1 VNNKTTKA
9 VERTANQTVRLDLG
23 TKDGVKSMR
32 IGFTDQRLTA
42 HGGLAVWT
50 RFITERG
57 LREQLRAVLPHAP
70 TSPNAYDPCDTAL
83 GFIGGI
89 LCGADKLARV
99 AHLAHDPAVAEVL
112 GIEAVPSQST
122 LSRFFAQCG
131 RSAGEALSGLH
142 RWALTELPA
151 RTEGYTLDLDS
162 FSLLHEDG
170 HQEGVRVGY
179 TRKGLKPCHRPIIA
193 ALAEVPQIAHFWLR
207 PGNTACVSGAATF
220 LGDTLARLPANVR
233 VALVRADSGF
243 CTHGMIAELE
253 ARGLQYILTA
263 ALRAP
268 VRTLCKHADAAWT
281 PTVVPG
287 IAVQEVTHDGM
298 RLVVLRQ
305 RVAERPNAGG
315 KQLLEV
321 PGYKFQALRTN
332 LPATVSAL
340 EVWRRYNGRADIENR
355 IKELGSQ
362 FGLKGLCCR
371 SFWATEA
378 ACHLAI
384 CAYNL
389 CVGLQRRLNQPQ
401 RAELTTLRWRLFSC
415 AAVFSH
421 AAGKPTLKLA
431 VTTEKRRHWWRVL
444 LRQMTPDD
452 DCDAVAA
459 LSARAGPHQL
469 IWPSI
474 A

>member
-1 VNNKTTKA
+1 MLTTNDA
-9 VERTANQTVRLDLG
+9 VDKTANQTVRLDLG
-23 TKDGVKSMR
+23 TKDGVKSIR

-70 TSPNAYDPCDTAL
+70 TSPNAYDPTDTAL

-122 LSRFFAQCG
+122 LSRFFARCG

-142 RWALTELPA
+142 RWAVQELPVRA
-151 RTEGYTLDLDS
+151 EGYTLDLDS
-162 FSLLHEDG
+162 FSLIHEDG

-179 TRKGLKPCHRPIIA
+179 TRKGLKPCHRPLVAAIA
-193 ALAEVPQIAHFWLR
+193 EIPLVAHFWLR
-207 PGNTACVSGAATF
+207 PGNTACVSNAANF
-220 LGDTLARLPANVR
+220 LGDTLARLPAQVR
-233 VALVRADSGF
+233 IALVRADSGF

-253 ARGLQYILTA
+253 SRGLCYILTA
-263 ALRAP
+263 ALRSP
-268 VRTLCKHADAAWT
+268 VRTLCRHDEAAWT
-281 PTVVPG
+281 PTEVKG
-287 IAVQEVTHDGM
+287 IDVQDLTADGV

-305 RVAERPNAGG
+305 RIADRPQGGG

-332 LPATVSAL
+332 LPPSINAL

-355 IKELGSQ
+355 IKELGTQ

-389 CVGLQRRLNQPQ
+389 CVGLQRRLGQPQ

-444 LRQMTPDD
+444 LQQMTAKD
-452 DCDAVAA
+452 DCYAVAA

-469 IWPSI
+469 ILPSI

>member
-1 VNNKTTKA
+1 
-9 VERTANQTVRLDLG
+9 LG
-23 TKDGVKSMR
+23 TKDGVKSIR

-57 LREQLRAVLPHAP
+57 LRAELRSVLPHEP

-122 LSRFFAQCG
+122 LSRFFGRCG
-131 RSAGEALSGLH
+131 RSACEGLSGLH
-142 RWALTELPA
+142 RWALQDLPA
-151 RTEGYTLDLDS
+151 RAEGYTLDLDS

-179 TRKGLKPCHRPIIA
+179 TRKGLKPCHRPIVA
-193 ALAEVPQIAHFWLR
+193 AIAEVPLVAHFWLR

-220 LGDTLARLPANVR
+220 LADTLARLPEAVR
-233 VALVRADSGF
+233 IGLVRADSGF
-243 CTHGMIAELE
+243 CTHAMIGELE
-253 ARGLQYILTA
+253 ARGLSYIMTA

-268 VRTLCKHADAAWT
+268 VRTLCRHDDAAWT
-281 PTVVPG
+281 PTEVAG
-287 IAVQEVTHDGM
+287 LEVQDLMEDGV

-305 RVAERPNAGG
+305 RIAERPQGGG
-315 KQLLEV
+315 KYLLEV
-321 PGYKFQALRTN
+321 PGYRFQALRTN
-332 LPATVSAL
+332 LAATVSAL

-355 IKELGSQ
+355 IKELGTQ
-362 FGLKGLCCR
+362 FALKGLCCR

-389 CVGLQRRLNQPQ
+389 CVGLQRRLGQPQ
-401 RAELTTLRWRLFSC
+401 RAELTTLRWRLFAC

-431 VTTEKRRHWWRVL
+431 VASAKRRHWWLVL
-444 LRQMTPDD
+444 LRQMAAKD
-452 DCDAVAA
+452 DCYAVAA

-469 IWPSI
+469 ILPSI

>member
-1 VNNKTTKA
+1 M
-9 VERTANQTVRLDLG
+9 TANQTVRLDLG

-57 LREQLRAVLPHAP
+57 LRERLREVLPHTP
-70 TSPNAYDPCDTAL
+70 SSPNAYDPCDTAL

-122 LSRFFAQCG
+122 LSRFFAKCG
-131 RSAGEALSGLH
+131 RAAAEALSGLH
-142 RWALTELPA
+142 PWALGDLPA
-151 RTEGYTLDLDS
+151 RAEGYTLDLDS

-170 HQEGVRVGY
+170 HQQGVRVGY
-179 TRKGLKPCHRPIIA
+179 TRKGLKPCHRPILA

-220 LGDTLARLPANVR
+220 LGDTLARLPAAVR
-233 VALVRADSGF
+233 IALVRADSGF
-243 CTHGMIAELE
+243 CTRGMIAELE
-253 ARGLQYILTA
+253 SRGLSYILTA
-263 ALRAP
+263 ALRSP
-268 VRTLCKHADAAWT
+268 VRTLCKHDDAAWT
-281 PTVVPG
+281 PTEVAG
-287 IAVQEVTHDGM
+287 IEVQDLTHEGV

-305 RVAERPNAGG
+305 RIAQRPNAGG

-332 LPATVSAL
+332 LPASVNAL

-355 IKELGSQ
+355 IKELGTQ
-362 FGLKGLCCR
+362 FGLKGFCCR
-371 SFWATEA
+371 SFFATEA

-389 CVGLQRRLNQPQ
+389 CVGLQRRLGQTQ
-401 RAELTTLRWRLFSC
+401 RAELGTLRWRLFSC

-431 VTTEKRRHWWRVL
+431 VASEKGRGWWRVL
-444 LRQMTPDD
+444 LGQFATRD
-452 DCDAVAA
+452 DCYAVAA
-459 LSARAGPHQL
+459 LCARAGAHKL
-469 IWPSI
+469 INPST

>member
-1 VNNKTTKA
+1 M
-9 VERTANQTVRLDLG
+9 TANQTVRLGLG

-42 HGGLAVWT
+42 HGGLVVWT
-50 RFITERG
+50 RFVTEAG
-57 LREQLRAVLPHAP
+57 LREQLRAVLPHTP
-70 TSPNAYDPCDTAL
+70 TSNNAYDPTDTAL

-122 LSRFFAQCG
+122 LSRFFARCG
-131 RSAGEALSGLH
+131 RSACEALSGLH
-142 RWALTELPA
+142 AWSLRSLPE

-162 FSLLHEDG
+162 FSLIHEDG
-170 HQEGVRVGY
+170 HQQGVRVGY
-179 TRKGLKPCHRPIIA
+179 TRKGLKPCHRPIVA
-193 ALAEVPQIAHFWLR
+193 AIAEVPLVAHFWLR

-220 LGDTLARLPANVR
+220 LGDTLERLPRHVR
-233 VALVRADSGF
+233 IGLVRADSGF
-243 CTHGMIAELE
+243 CTRGMIEE
-253 ARGLQYILTA
+253 VERRGLSYIMTA
-263 ALRAP
+263 ALRSP
-268 VRTLCKHADAAWT
+268 VRTLCRHDDCTWT
-281 PTVVPG
+281 PTDVPG
-287 IAVQEVTHDGM
+287 LDVQEVCDEGV
-298 RLVVLRQ
+298 RLVVVRQ
-305 RVAERPNAGG
+305 RVAERPHAGG

-340 EVWRRYNGRADIENR
+340 DVWRRYNGRADIENR

-389 CVGLQRRLNQPQ
+389 CVGLQRRLGLQQ

-415 AAVFSH
+415 AAVFSR
-421 AAGKPTLKLA
+421 AAGTATLKLA
-431 VTTEKRRHWWRVL
+431 VPDDNHRHWWRVL
-444 LRQMTPDD
+444 LRQLSDEPD
-452 DCDAVAA
+452 CYAVDA
-459 LSARAGPHQL
+459 LSARTPKNHIIHGSTA
-469 IWPSI
+469 
-474 A
+474 

>member
-1 VNNKTTKA
+1 MLKTTNA
-9 VERTANQTVRLDLG
+9 VGETANQTVRLDLG

-50 RFITERG
+50 RFITEQG
-57 LREQLRAVLPHAP
+57 LREELRNVLPHTP
-70 TSPNAYDPCDTAL
+70 SSPNAYDPCDTAL

-112 GIEAVPSQST
+112 GIEAIPSQST
-122 LSRFFAQCG
+122 LSRFFARCG

-142 RWALTELPA
+142 RWALRDLPA
-151 RTEGYTLDLDS
+151 RPDGYTLDLDS
-162 FSLLHEDG
+162 FSLIHEDG
-170 HQEGVRVGY
+170 QQEGVRVGY
-179 TRKGLKPCHRPIIA
+179 TRKGLKPCHRPIVA
-193 ALAEVPQIAHFWLR
+193 ALAEVPLVAHFWLR
-207 PGNTACVSGAATF
+207 PGNTACVSGANVF
-220 LGDTLARLPANVR
+220 LGDTLARLPATVR
-233 VALVRADSGF
+233 VTLVRADSGF
-243 CTHGMIAELE
+243 CTHRMIAELE
-253 ARGLQYILTA
+253 DRGLHYVMTA

-268 VRTLCKHADAAWT
+268 VRTLCRHDDAAWT
-281 PTVVPG
+281 PTGVPG
-287 IAVQEVTHDGM
+287 IEVQEVAYEEG
-298 RLVVLRQ
+298 RLIVLRQ
-305 RVAERPNAGG
+305 RVSDRPNAGG
-315 KQLLEV
+315 KKLLEV

-332 LPATVSAL
+332 LPCTVSPL

-355 IKELGSQ
+355 IKELGTQ

-389 CVGLQRRLNQPQ
+389 CVGLQRRLGQPQ

-421 AAGKPTLKLA
+421 AAGKPTLRLA
-431 VTTEKRRHWWRVL
+431 VARAKRRDWWRVL
-444 LRQMTPDD
+444 LRQMSSPDD
-452 DCDAVAA
+452 CYAVAA

-469 IWPSI
+469 IHPSI